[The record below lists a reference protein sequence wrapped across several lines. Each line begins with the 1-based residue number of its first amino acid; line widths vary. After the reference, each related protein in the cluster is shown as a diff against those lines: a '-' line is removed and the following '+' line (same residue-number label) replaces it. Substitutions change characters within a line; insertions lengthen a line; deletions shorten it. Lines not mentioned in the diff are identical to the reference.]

1 MEIIAINGSARK
13 NGNTATMLR
22 NYLEGVSSVSEKIN
36 TRIINLYDLQYTGC
50 IGCLGCKAKNSNNYG
65 RCIVKDGIYDLL
77 REVTLADAVA
87 IGSPIYFGEIT
98 GQLRSFLERLTFPL
112 YTYRID
118 QKILTP
124 KRFPVTMIY
133 TMNVTKELIGQLDY
147 LENWKRLEDLI
158 GRIFSPPRTLY
169 AYNTYQVNNYNNFE
183 LEIFSESAKAEYRR
197 TQFPLDCCAAYE
209 NGKETAESLF
219 RSQI

>member
-1 MEIIAINGSARK
+1 MNIIAINGSARK
-13 NGNTATMLR
+13 NGNTATMLK
-22 NYLEGVSSVSEKIN
+22 NYLEGAASVSENIN
-36 TRIINLYDLQYTGC
+36 TRIVNLYDLQYTGC
-50 IGCLGCKAKNSNNYG
+50 IGCLGCKAKNGNNYG
-65 RCIVKDGIYDLL
+65 KCIVKDGIYDLL

-158 GRIFSPPRTLY
+158 GRIFSPPQTLY

-197 TQFPLDCCAAYE
+197 TQFPLDCHAAYE
-209 NGKETAESLF
+209 NGKETAESLL

>member
-50 IGCLGCKAKNSNNYG
+50 ID
-65 RCIVKDGIYDLL
+65 R
-77 REVTLADAVA
+77 
-87 IGSPIYFGEIT
+87 
-98 GQLRSFLERLTFPL
+98 
-112 YTYRID
+112 
-118 QKILTP
+118 KILTP

-158 GRIFSPPRTLY
+158 GRIFSPPQTLY
-169 AYNTYQVNNYNNFE
+169 AYNTFQVNNYSNFK
-183 LEIFSESAKAEYRR
+183 LEIFSESTKAEYRR
-197 TQFPLDCCAAYE
+197 TQFPLDCRAAYE
-209 NGKETAESLF
+209 NGKETAESLL